1 MELILVRSYNPS
13 FPGTSVRMHD
23 VSQIVHDAAEN
34 YVKEKAR
41 ELQGAGLRN
50 ISYEVLRGVP
60 AEQITDLALA
70 TPNSL
75 TAMCTH
81 GRHGVSRWLLGSVTN
96 AVLHCAEEPVL
107 VVRGSGV
114 ETEY

>member
-1 MELILVRSYNPS
+1 
-13 FPGTSVRMHD
+13 MHD